1 MAAKELDTMVNAMR
15 TKHHQVN
22 TRAELTDAIF
32 YLYKGLKAIEK
43 NDLVDELVALYT
55 EIDGIDTNEIIKMK
69 TFTLKIERKCNEQI

>member
-1 MAAKELDTMVNAMR
+1 MTAKELDTMVNAMR

-22 TRAELTDAIF
+22 TRAQLTDTIF

-43 NDLVDELVALYT
+43 NDLADELIALYT
-55 EIDGIDTNEIIKMK
+55 EIDGIDANEIIKMK